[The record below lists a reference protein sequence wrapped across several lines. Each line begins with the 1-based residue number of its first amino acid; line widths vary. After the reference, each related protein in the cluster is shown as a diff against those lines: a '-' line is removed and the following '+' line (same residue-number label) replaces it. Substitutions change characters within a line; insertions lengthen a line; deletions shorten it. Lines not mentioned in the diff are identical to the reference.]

1 MCQSCFLARGSDRWH
16 LRFGDTVKLKSGGP
30 LMTITEMGRR
40 ASKPSIGCTWF
51 DGAKKCEG
59 DFPAEALEAAEKP
72 KPAHQE

>member
-1 MCQSCFLARGSDRWH
+1 MAFQV
-16 LRFGDTVKLKSGGP
+16 GDTVRLKSGGP